1 MDESSEPKAR
11 DDHREGSWLRRLAGG
26 GRRAPAG
33 DQEAAEQ
40 AARARAGETQRS
52 PVSGGSSLPTAIW
65 TDSHCHLQDDPD
77 PAETVA
83 LARAARV
90 GRMICAGTDDES
102 SRHAVRM
109 AAELSASAGQS
120 PSSGAGPS
128 PLGRGAEVWAT
139 VGLHPHDAK
148 VGLAT
153 LNELIG
159 ELSAGGGLRRQRV
172 VAIGECGLDYHY
184 DSSPREVQ
192 RDVFAAQVALAHQ
205 RNLALVIHTR
215 EAWDDT
221 FSILEREGVPA
232 RTVFHCFTGGE
243 QDAKQCLGVGGFLS
257 FSGIVTFANAEELRQ
272 VVVHCP
278 LDSLLIETDSPF
290 LTPVPHRGRRNSPSN
305 VTLVGNAIGQLKALE
320 PEVLAAVTWMN
331 ADKAFGI
338 GV

>member
-1 MDESSEPKAR
+1 MDESSEPGAR
-11 DDHREGSWLRRLAGG
+11 GEHREGSWLRRLAGG
-26 GRRAPAG
+26 GRKPTAS
-33 DQEAAEQ
+33 DQDAAEQ
-40 AARARAGETQRS
+40 AARARAGETQQK
-52 PVSGGSSLPTAIW
+52 PVPGGASLASAIW

-83 LARAARV
+83 LARAVRV
-90 GRMICAGTDDES
+90 GRMICVGTDDES
-102 SRHAVRM
+102 SRRAVTL
-109 AAELSASAGQS
+109 ATELSASTSQPAA
-120 PSSGAGPS
+120 SSAGPAA
-128 PLGRGAEVWAT
+128 LGRGAEIFAT
-139 VGLHPHDAK
+139 IGLHPHDAK
-148 VGLAT
+148 VGLDT
-153 LNELIG
+153 VRELIG
-159 ELSAGGGLRRQRV
+159 ELAGGDGLRRSRV

-184 DSSPREVQ
+184 DSSPREAQ
-192 RDVFAAQVALAHQ
+192 RDVFAAQVALAQQH
-205 RNLALVIHTR
+205 NLALVIHTR

-221 FSILEREGVPA
+221 FSILEREGVPD

-243 QDAKQCLGVGGFLS
+243 QEAKQCLRVGGFLS

-305 VTLVGNAIGQLKALE
+305 VSLVGDAIAQLKAFE